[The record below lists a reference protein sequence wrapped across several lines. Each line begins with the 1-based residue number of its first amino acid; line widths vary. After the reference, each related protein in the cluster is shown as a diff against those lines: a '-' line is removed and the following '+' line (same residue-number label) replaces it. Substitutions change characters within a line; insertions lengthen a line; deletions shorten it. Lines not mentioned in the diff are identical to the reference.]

1 MSEMSL
7 DVKTRKIKRCLRN
20 TGWESG
26 QQGERLN
33 LETAQLTAFSK
44 DATHMQQ
51 IMGRWVEGGIQS
63 SLKSLSQKDYQIP
76 SLS

>member
-7 DVKTRKIKRCLRN
+7 DVKTRKIKCCLRN

-26 QQGERLN
+26 QQGEGLN
-33 LETAQLTAFSK
+33 LERAQLMTFSK

-51 IMGRWVEGGIQS
+51 IMGRWVEGGILN
-63 SLKSLSQKDYQIP
+63 SLKSLRQKDYLIL